1 MQLQLEIGGLTNNI
15 RCISIPFEAV
25 YYFYK
30 APVHLECD
38 QAFYRRKIERFLTL
52 LKKLKIQVLTQ
63 VEGASFSWFYF
74 FYLQIFNCII
84 VLFHIAIRLM
94 PGTN

>member
-1 MQLQLEIGGLTNNI
+1 M
-15 RCISIPFEAV
+15 RISIPFEAV
-25 YYFYK
+25 YCFYK
-30 APVHLECD
+30 APVHLDVTKLFTGE
-38 QAFYRRKIERFLTL
+38 KIERFLTL

-84 VLFHIAIRLM
+84 VLFYVIIRIM
-94 PGTN
+94 PRAN

>member
-15 RCISIPFEAV
+15 RRRMRMMLLICMRISIPFEAV

-38 QAFYRRKIERFLTL
+38 QAFYRRKNRALFLGYAQN
-52 LKKLKIQVLTQ
+52 LKNQWLILVGFAL
-63 VEGASFSWFYF
+63 S
-74 FYLQIFNCII
+74 L
-84 VLFHIAIRLM
+84 
-94 PGTN
+94 

>member
-38 QAFYRRKIERFLTL
+38 QAFYRRKNRALFLGYAQN
-52 LKKLKIQVLTQ
+52 LKNQWLILVGFAL
-63 VEGASFSWFYF
+63 S
-74 FYLQIFNCII
+74 L
-84 VLFHIAIRLM
+84 
-94 PGTN
+94 

>member
-1 MQLQLEIGGLTNNI
+1 M
-15 RCISIPFEAV
+15 RISIPFEAV

-38 QAFYRRKIERFLTL
+38 QAFYLRKTALFLGYAQN
-52 LKKLKIQVLTQ
+52 LKIQVLTQ

-84 VLFHIAIRLM
+84 VLYYICQEQIE
-94 PGTN
+94 PGSGSALDVKVLRQDQ